1 MMNIIHMMDNIDKKI
16 LNILQDNDKLSYHE
30 IAKIL
35 NMAAST
41 VHSRVKKMKK
51 NGIIK
56 SFSAIIEPEKVG
68 YNTIAIIGL
77 TVDAGKMSKV
87 AQKISSFKEVQILS
101 TSTGD
106 HDLIALI
113 IAEDEKSLWRFVNQR
128 IKTIEGI
135 ESRMDV
141 SSFIDVYKFSHI
153 IKFVI
158 TE

>member
-1 MMNIIHMMDNIDKKI
+1 MMDIIHMMDNIDKKI
-16 LNILQDNDKLSYHE
+16 LNILQDNDKQSYHK
-30 IAKIL
+30 IAKKL

-41 VHSRVKKMKK
+41 VHSRVKKMKRS
-51 NGIIK
+51 GIIK

-68 YNTIAIIGL
+68 YNAIAILGL

-87 AQKISSFKEVQILS
+87 AQEISSYEEVQILS

-113 IAEDEKSLWRFVNQR
+113 IAKDEKSLWRFVNQR

-135 ESRMDV
+135 KSRMDV
-141 SSFIDVYKFSHI
+141 SSFIDVYKFSHV

>member
-1 MMNIIHMMDNIDKKI
+1 MMNTIHMMDNIDKKI
-16 LNILQDNDKLSYHE
+16 LNILQDNDKISYHK
-30 IAKIL
+30 IAKKL

-41 VHSRVKKMKK
+41 VHSRVGKMKR

-56 SFSAIIEPEKVG
+56 CFSAIIEPEKVG
-68 YNTIAIIGL
+68 YNTLAIIGL

-87 AQKISSFKEVQILS
+87 AQKVSSYKEVQILS
-101 TSTGD
+101 TTTGD

-113 IAEDEKSLWRFVNQR
+113 IAKDEKSLWRFLNQR

-135 ESRMDV
+135 KSRMDV
-141 SSFIDVYKFSHI
+141 SSFIDVYKFSHA
-153 IKFVI
+153 IKFNI